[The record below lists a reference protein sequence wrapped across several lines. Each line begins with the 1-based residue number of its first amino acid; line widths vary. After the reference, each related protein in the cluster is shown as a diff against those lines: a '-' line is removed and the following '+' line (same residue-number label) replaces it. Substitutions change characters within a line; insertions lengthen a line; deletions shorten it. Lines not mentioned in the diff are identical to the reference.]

1 MISVGTKLHI
11 SDNSGAVLASCI
23 KVLGTSPRQKGKP
36 GDLIVV
42 AIQKVKKATKVDT
55 HQVKKALIVG
65 TVYPIHKPTGMS
77 IQFRKNTAIL
87 IDDKKMPIA
96 NRITQYVL
104 SNFRLKNYMK
114 IVSLSFGML

>member
-11 SDNSGAVLASCI
+11 SDNSGAVHASCI
-23 KVLGTSPRQKGKP
+23 KVLGTSPKQKGRP
-36 GDLIVV
+36 GDIIVV
-42 AIQKVKKATKVDT
+42 AIQKVKNSTKVDT
-55 HQVKKALIVG
+55 HQVKKALILG
-65 TVYPIHKPTGMS
+65 TVYPIHKSTG
-77 IQFRKNTAIL
+77 ITLQFKKNTAIL

-114 IVSLSFGML
+114 IVSLSFGMI